1 MHAIP
6 GQPRTLDATWTT
18 TSPLGDGKLIT
29 PISSGD
35 DYAYGV
41 ALQPDGKIVVAG
53 YCSNGA
59 NDDFCLDSFEGGPF
73 DAKNCSLD
81 IDGDGRVLATTD
93 MLIGTRAAL
102 GITGNAV
109 IGGISFAPNATRNT
123 WPLIRDFLVTQCGMS
138 LVP

>member
-6 GQPRTLDATWTT
+6 GQPGALNATRAT
-18 TSPLGDGKLIT
+18 TSPLSAGKLIT
-29 PISSGD
+29 PIGSSS
-35 DYAYGV
+35 DYANSL
-41 ALQPDGKIVVAG
+41 ALQPEGKIVVAG

-59 NDDFCLDSFEGGPF
+59 NDDFCLARFEGGPF
-73 DAKNCSLD
+73 DAKKCSLD

-93 MLIGTRAAL
+93 MLIGTRVAL

-109 IGGISFAPNATRNT
+109 IGGITFAQNATRNT
-123 WPLIRDFLVTQCGMS
+123 WPLIRDYLVTQCGMS